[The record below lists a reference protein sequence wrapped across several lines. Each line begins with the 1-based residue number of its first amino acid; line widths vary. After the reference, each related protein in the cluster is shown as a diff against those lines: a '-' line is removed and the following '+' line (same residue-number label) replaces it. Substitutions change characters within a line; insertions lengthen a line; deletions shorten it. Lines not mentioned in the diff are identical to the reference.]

1 MQIRGKTILEIARI
15 QNQFQFIP
23 FIIPQTSFKTQC
35 ILLNYE
41 SILTLGNLEI
51 NLGSKLAK
59 IKV

>member
-15 QNQFQFIP
+15 QNQFQFIRN
-23 FIIPQTSFKTQC
+23 IIPQTSFKTQF

-41 SILTLGNLEI
+41 SILALGNVEV

-59 IKV
+59 INA

>member
-15 QNQFQFIP
+15 QNQFQFIL
-23 FIIPQTSFKTQC
+23 FIILQTSFKTQF

-41 SILTLGNLEI
+41 SILTLGNVEV

-59 IKV
+59 INI